1 MHANMPTKHA
11 KARTFPAFVYIHKY
25 FLHPVYQKCPLC
37 SESILQIWLNI
48 YFLYVKNFRRPRSSY
63 TREFFVQFSSDF
75 AYFDSNWELPFSFIL
90 F

>member
-11 KARTFPAFVYIHKY
+11 EARTFPAFVYIHKY

-48 YFLYVKNFRRPRSSY
+48 LFSL
-63 TREFFVQFSSDF
+63 REKFS
-75 AYFDSNWELPFSFIL
+75 
-90 F
+90 

>member
-25 FLHPVYQKCPLC
+25 FLHPVYQKCSLC

-48 YFLYVKNFRRPRSSY
+48 LFSL
-63 TREFFVQFSSDF
+63 REKFS
-75 AYFDSNWELPFSFIL
+75 
-90 F
+90 